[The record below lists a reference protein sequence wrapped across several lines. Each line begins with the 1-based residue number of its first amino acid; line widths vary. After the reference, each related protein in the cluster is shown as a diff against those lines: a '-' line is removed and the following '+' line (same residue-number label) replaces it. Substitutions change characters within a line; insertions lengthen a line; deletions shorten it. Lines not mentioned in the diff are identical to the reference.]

1 MEILLT
7 NDDGIGCEGL
17 GKLAGA
23 LRSRT
28 NHKVWVLAPEID
40 RSGVSHGLTILGNP
54 VRFMEVEKD
63 TWSCSGQPVD
73 CVLTGVLGGIPDMN
87 PGIVLSGINR
97 GPNLGTDII
106 YSGTAA
112 AARQAAL
119 MGIPAIAF
127 SLAGHSDFCWDM
139 AAEYAAD
146 HLGEFLD
153 MWEQDTF
160 INVNIPNTSS
170 GPGGIK
176 KTWPALKN
184 YHDRLELI
192 KSEAGVGWCFLR
204 AGDQT
209 VERED
214 GSDWDTVSRNMV
226 SASPVFIHPVVSRNA
241 CAAAP
246 DYASVGSRRP
256 SGPEKRG

>member
-1 MEILLT
+1 MKILLT
-7 NDDGIGCEGL
+7 NDDGIGCEGIR
-17 GKLAGA
+17 KLAGA

-28 NHKVWVLAPEID
+28 EHRVWVLAPEVN
-40 RSGVSHGLTILGNP
+40 RSGVSHGLTILGGP
-54 VRFMEVEKD
+54 VKFTELEKH
-63 TWSCSGQPVD
+63 TWTCSGQPVD
-73 CVLTGVLGGIPDMN
+73 CVLAGVLGGIPDMK
-87 PGIVLSGINR
+87 PDIVVSGINK

-112 AARQAAL
+112 AARQGAL

-127 SLAGHSDFCWDM
+127 SLAGHSDLCWNM

-153 MWEQDTF
+153 MWEKDTF
-160 INVNIPNTSS
+160 VNVNIPNNPS
-170 GPGGIK
+170 GPGAVK

-184 YHDRLELI
+184 YHDRLETVKSGSGVSWLI
-192 KSEAGVGWCFLR
+192 LEAG
-204 AGDQT
+204 DPS

-226 SASPVFIHPVVSRNA
+226 SASPVFVHPVVSRHA

-246 DYASVGSRRP
+246 DYASVGKRPP
-256 SGPEKRG
+256 SGPARRA